1 MCTEE
6 KGITNVFPEEDMG
19 QLAPDDAEEKEAV
32 ENA

>member
-6 KGITNVFPEEDMG
+6 KDVTNVCPEEDMG
-19 QLAPDDAEEKEAV
+19 QLAPDDAEEKEDI

>member
-6 KGITNVFPEEDMG
+6 KDVTNVLPEEDMG
-19 QLAPDDAEEKEAV
+19 QLSPDDAEKKEAV